1 MGHIIYSSV
10 TTDLVTDNRVD
21 KVCTSLGK
29 MGFRVV
35 LTGRRYKDSPAL
47 APRDYETPRMHLW
60 FRKGPLFYAEY
71 NIRLFFRLLFAKADV
86 LLANDLDTLAANVLA
101 GKLKRIPVVYDS
113 HELFTGVPELVDRPR
128 VCKIWRWIEAKCLP
142 HVALAFTVSP
152 SIAVH
157 YHQQYGIPFRVVR
170 NLPVKSTHPVKP
182 GNPISESTP
191 DSRDKPV
198 IIYQGALNKGRGL
211 ESAIRAMEFLP
222 EAQLIIAGAG
232 DIEEELKQLAAQS
245 TTGNVTFTGRLERE
259 RLNQLTRTASLGI
272 SVEEDLGL
280 NYRYAL
286 PNKLFDYIQARIPVV
301 VSDLPE
307 MRRMVETYNIGLI
320 ATSNHPQT
328 LASHF
333 RTALFVS
340 SMRNEWLRGLERAA
354 NELTWEK
361 EEQVLLDAFSKLLI
375 FATKTGMHE
384 AGTKK

>member
-1 MGHIIYSSV
+1 MARMSSFKKMSSSLTIMSSV

-29 MGFRVV
+29 MGYQVV
-35 LTGRRYKDSPAL
+35 LTGRRYQDSPVL
-47 APRDYETPRMHLW
+47 APRAYETRRMHLW
-60 FRKGPLFYAEY
+60 FRKGPQFYAEY
-71 NIRLFFRLLFAKADV
+71 NVRLFFRLLFSGADV
-86 LLANDLDTLAANVLA
+86 LLANDLDTLVANVLA

-128 VCKIWRWIEAKCLP
+128 VRKIWQWIERKCLP

-152 SIAVH
+152 SIADH
-157 YHQQYGIPFRVVR
+157 YYKQYGIPFRVVR
-170 NLPVKSTHPVKP
+170 NLPARNSQ
-182 GNPISESTP
+182 PITP
-191 DSRDKPV
+191 TSPDVGSRPV

-222 EAQLIIAGAG
+222 EAQLVIAGAG
-232 DIEEELKQLAAQS
+232 DIEQDLKQMAAQS
-245 TTGNVTFTGRLERE
+245 TTGNVTFKGRLTLDQLTR
-259 RLNQLTRTASLGI
+259 LTRTASLGI

-307 MRRMVETYNIGLI
+307 MRRIVEQYGIGMI
-320 ATSNHPQT
+320 ATSNQPQT

-333 RTALFVS
+333 RTALFVTS
-340 SMRNEWLRGLERAA
+340 LRTEWLRGLERAA
-354 NELTWEK
+354 NELTWEN
-361 EEQVLLDAFSKLLI
+361 EEKVLLDAFSKLVI
-375 FATKTGMHE
+375 FAFKQ
-384 AGTKK
+384 

>member
-10 TTDLVTDNRVD
+10 TTDLVTDNRVH

-29 MGFRVV
+29 MGYRVV
-35 LTGRRYKDSPAL
+35 LTGRRYADSPAL
-47 APRDYETPRMHLW
+47 APREYATRRMHLW

-71 NIRLFFRLLFAKADV
+71 NVRLFFRLLFSKADI

-101 GKLKRIPVVYDS
+101 GKLRRLPVVYDS

-128 VCKIWRWIEAKCLP
+128 IRRIWQWIERQCLP

-152 SIAVH
+152 SIAEH
-157 YHQQYGIPFRVVR
+157 YQKQYGIPFTVVR
-170 NLPVKSTHPVKP
+170 NLPAKIDQPVSPATPEKAASMDQDTTRESETKS
-182 GNPISESTP
+182 
-191 DSRDKPV
+191 V
-198 IIYQGALNKGRGL
+198 ILYQGALNKGRGL

-222 EAQLIIAGAG
+222 EARLVIAGAG
-232 DIEEELKQLAAQS
+232 DIEVELKQMASQI
-245 TTGNVTFTGRLERE
+245 TTGNVTFAGRLGPEQ
-259 RLNQLTRTASLGI
+259 LNQLTRTASLGI
-272 SVEEDLGL
+272 SVEEDMGL

-307 MRRMVETYNIGLI
+307 MRRIVEQYGIGLV
-320 ATSNHPQT
+320 ATSHNPQT

-333 RTALFVS
+333 RTALFVTS
-340 SMRNEWLRGLERAA
+340 LRNEWLRGLEKAA

-361 EEQVLLDAFSKLLI
+361 EEQVLFDGFRSI
-375 FATKTGMHE
+375 
-384 AGTKK
+384 AGQP

>member
-1 MGHIIYSSV
+1 MGHIIHSSV
-10 TTDLVTDNRVD
+10 TTDLVTDNRVH

-29 MGFRVV
+29 MGYRVV
-35 LTGRRYKDSPAL
+35 LTGRCYPDSPEL
-47 APRDYETPRMHLW
+47 APRDYETRRMPLW

-71 NIRLFFRLLFAKADV
+71 NVRLFFRLLFAKADV

-101 GKLKRIPVVYDS
+101 GKLRRLPVVYDS

-128 VCKIWRWIEAKCLP
+128 IRKIWQWIEEKCLP

-157 YHQQYGIPFRVVR
+157 YLQIYGINFRVVR
-170 NLPVKSTHPVKP
+170 NLPVKSYLPKEPAILEKVSPTDQ
-182 GNPISESTP
+182 NTSTEP
-191 DSRDKPV
+191 DSRPM

-222 EAQLIIAGAG
+222 EARLVIAGAG
-232 DIEEELKQLAAQS
+232 DIEAELKRMVSQIN
-245 TTGNVTFTGRLERE
+245 TGNVAFTGRLGPEQ
-259 RLNQLTRTASLGI
+259 LNMLTRTARLGI

-307 MRRMVETYNIGLI
+307 MRRMVEQYNIGLI
-320 ATSNHPQT
+320 TTSNHPQT

-333 RTALFVS
+333 RTALFVT
-340 SMRNEWLRGLERAA
+340 SMRTEWIRNLERAA

-361 EEQVLLDAFSKLLI
+361 EEQVLFDGFRSIARP
-375 FATKTGMHE
+375 
-384 AGTKK
+384 